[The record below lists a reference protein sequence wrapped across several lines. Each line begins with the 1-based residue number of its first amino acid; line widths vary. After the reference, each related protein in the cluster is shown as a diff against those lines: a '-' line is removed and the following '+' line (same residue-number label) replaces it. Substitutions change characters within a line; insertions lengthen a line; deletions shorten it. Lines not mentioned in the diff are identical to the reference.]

1 MLNRLVSQDRPISSS
16 AFSILEQIR
25 TPLVSYHS
33 RVVVLVFNY
42 LSDFCQGNVPGFLK
56 IFQRGTRLKVVHL
69 VCLFM
74 LAELKDPWD
83 NQTWKLTKPPLFRA
97 FPPATRSHTEATL
110 LFTKLNPKTVG
121 TREHSHTSSMS
132 LILRDS
138 RNGESPTPYQ
148 EFGSRTQAVHGSE
161 ASYIQLVTLNLLH

>member
-110 LFTKLNPKTVG
+110 LFTKLNPKTVVQSRVLVSIPIPARCLSSWG
-121 TREHSHTSSMS
+121 TLEMERVQPLTRSLVPEPKLCMEVRPAISSW
-132 LILRDS
+132 
-138 RNGESPTPYQ
+138 
-148 EFGSRTQAVHGSE
+148 
-161 ASYIQLVTLNLLH
+161 